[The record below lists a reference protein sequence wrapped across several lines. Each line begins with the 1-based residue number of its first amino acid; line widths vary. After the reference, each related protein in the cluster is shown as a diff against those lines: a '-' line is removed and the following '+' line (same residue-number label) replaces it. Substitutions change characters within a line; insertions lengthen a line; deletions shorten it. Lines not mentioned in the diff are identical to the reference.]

1 MKSIWRSGC
10 VAGAIA
16 LTLLA
21 LGGPALAEPEIRIS
35 SPNLT
40 LRTVLLSLQGNLQY
54 QFVDPTGKLADRI
67 VPPQNYR
74 ARDLE
79 DAVRAVCR
87 SVGLQV
93 TKVDGTLL
101 IHEGPLPGMNTAPP
115 APAPASQPEPSRTP
129 PQRPAPPAE
138 VIPPEI
144 PDPVDTT
151 VPEPYII
158 DQIKLDF
165 VDVRD
170 IYRILLTASLDRTY
184 RELRGQ
190 YRYLSPDQIEIY
202 PGVVDPTTGAWYHP
216 NSAPPIF
223 SGVVPRFPG
232 GMLGGSTA
240 GNQIAGLGG
249 FGGPYGG
256 VGGPFG
262 GAGGPFGAGGGGF
275 FGPEGPGGGGGLPF
289 GGGGPGGLGTGVG
302 GFGPQG
308 LLPPGIQTVLGY
320 MLDNSLI
327 VRGTPDAIAEL
338 KVLLRYLDVPAKQI
352 MIRIEQV
359 AVQSTF
365 RKSFGFDWR
374 IINSDILVQSAVG
387 GSTGGTIDVAI
398 VGNNF
403 RAALAAFE
411 SQGRATTIDSV
422 TVTTMNNTQAVFFQS
437 ATTTI
442 FLPVLSQI
450 AGAGQVTQFS
460 PVTLPVPT
468 SLFITPRVNGDGTLT
483 LLIPFQISRIIGE
496 SVGPQGQRV
505 PNTLTTLLFSIRRVA
520 SGQTVVIGGG
530 IQRTDSSSFSS
541 IPILKDLPLIGPL
554 FRSKIRNIDGTE
566 TLFFV
571 TPQILGDEQ
580 GIGGQPIVP
589 D

>member
-10 VAGAIA
+10 IAGALAA
-16 LTLLA
+16 LLLV
-21 LGGPALAEPEIRIS
+21 LGRPALAEPDIRIS

-79 DAVRAVCR
+79 DAVRAICR

-101 IHEGPLPGMNTAPP
+101 IHEGPLPGMNPAPP
-115 APAPASQPEPSRTP
+115 APTPATP
-129 PQRPAPPAE
+129 PDSARASAPRPAAPAE

-144 PDPVDTT
+144 PDPAETA
-151 VPEPYII
+151 VPEPYIT

-165 VDVRD
+165 ADVRD
-170 IYRILLTASLDRTY
+170 IYQVLLTASLPRTY

-190 YRYLSPDQIEIY
+190 YRYLSPEQVEIY

-216 NSAPPIF
+216 NAAPPIF
-223 SGVVPRFPG
+223 SGGPPRFPG
-232 GMLGGSTA
+232 TLFGGSTA

-256 VGGPFG
+256 AGVPFG
-262 GAGGPFGAGGGGF
+262 GAAGGPFGGGGGF

-289 GGGGPGGLGTGVG
+289 GGGGPGGFGSGLG
-302 GFGPQG
+302 GFGTQG
-308 LLPPGIQTVLGY
+308 LLPAGIQTVLGY
-320 MLDNSLI
+320 MPDNSLI

-338 KVLLRYLDVPAKQI
+338 KVLLRYLDVPSKQI
-352 MIRIEQV
+352 LIRIEQV
-359 AVQSTF
+359 AVQTTF

-387 GSTGGTIDVAI
+387 ASSGGTIDVAI

-422 TVTTMNNTQAVFFQS
+422 TVTTMNNTQAVFTQVS
-437 ATTTI
+437 QTTI

-450 AGAGQVTQFS
+450 AGAGQVTQFQ

-468 SLFITPRVNGDGTLT
+468 SFIITPRVNGDGTLT
-483 LLIPFQISRIIGE
+483 LLIPFTITRIIGE

-505 PNTLTTLLFSIRRVA
+505 PNTLQTFLFSIRRVA

-530 IQRTDSSSFSS
+530 IQRTDSVSYSS
-541 IPILKDLPLIGPL
+541 IPILKDLPLVGPL
-554 FRSKIRNIDGTE
+554 FRSKVRNLDGVE
-566 TLFFV
+566 SLFFV